1 MIVLCSQCGAKIEIY
16 KDKKFLTCPYCRSSL
31 ILERDRTFECLF
43 LEHSKNDIWAS
54 GALLSRLKQSGIRS
68 VPKDIKIDFRYF
80 PVWHITFHDGT
91 TKTQPGAKTI
101 HTEISSVK
109 IPAGDLK
116 HFEEGRF
123 PHEKVSP
130 PTIKQEMASLWT
142 RDLGESDRNVERL
155 WLVYLPI
162 YFMDFKLDGA
172 VHHALLAGESTRIYS
187 DTLPSV
193 GGDKIDYRPI
203 IFFTFAF
210 GIFITLGL
218 LFSSPLTKGIAIG
231 TAAAIFILISKRII
245 EKGKNN

>member
-1 MIVLCSQCGAKIEIY
+1 MIVTCSQCGAKIKID
-16 KDKKFLTCPYCRSSL
+16 KDKRFLTCTHCRSSL
-31 ILERDRTFECLF
+31 ILERDRTFQCFF
-43 LEHSKNDIWAS
+43 LEHARNDIWAS
-54 GALLSRLKQSGIRS
+54 GALSARLKQNKIRS
-68 VPKDIKIDFRYF
+68 APKDIKIDFRYF

-116 HFEEGRF
+116 YFEEGIF
-123 PHEKVSP
+123 PGEKVSP
-130 PTIKQEMASLWT
+130 PTIEPEMASLWT
-142 RDLGESDRNVERL
+142 RDEGESDRNVERL

-162 YFMDFKLDGA
+162 YFIDFGLDGA

-187 DTLPSV
+187 DTLPAV
-193 GGDKIDYRPI
+193 GGDKVDYRPI

-210 GIFITLGL
+210 GIFITLGTI
-218 LFSSPLTKGIAIG
+218 FSSPLIKGFAIG
-231 TAAAIFILISKRII
+231 AAAAILILISRRII